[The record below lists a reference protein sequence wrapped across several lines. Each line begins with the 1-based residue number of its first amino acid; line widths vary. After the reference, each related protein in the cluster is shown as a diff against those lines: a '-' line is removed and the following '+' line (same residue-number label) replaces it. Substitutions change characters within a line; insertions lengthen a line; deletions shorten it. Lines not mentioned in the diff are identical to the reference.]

1 MIWNFSS
8 IELALIHNLIDE
20 EKMKKN
26 KRNHYSGKDKV
37 NIIRQHLL
45 EGVPVSDICD
55 KYNIHP
61 SLYYRWQKQFFE
73 KGAIAFK
80 NTDTKNPE
88 KDKIIKLEQKLQTKN
103 EVLSELMEEH
113 IKLKKSLGEI

>member
-1 MIWNFSS
+1 MRS
-8 IELALIHNLIDE
+8 NLKLVINNPHKKAE
-20 EKMKKN
+20 E
-26 KRNHYSGKDKV
+26 
-37 NIIRQHLL
+37 
-45 EGVPVSDICD
+45 
-55 KYNIHP
+55 
-61 SLYYRWQKQFFE
+61 KQFFE

-113 IKLKKSLGEI
+113 VKLKKSLGEI